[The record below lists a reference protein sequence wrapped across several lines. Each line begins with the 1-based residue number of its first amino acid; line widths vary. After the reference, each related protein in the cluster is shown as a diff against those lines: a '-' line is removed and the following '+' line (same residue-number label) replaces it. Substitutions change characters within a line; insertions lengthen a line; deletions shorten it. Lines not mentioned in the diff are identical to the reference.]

1 MSTLRLSGTVND
13 SIVDGPGLRFAIFT
27 QGCPHHCE
35 GCHNP
40 STHDFSG
47 GFEKDTSEI
56 LASIFENP
64 LLDGVTFSGGEPMM
78 QPAPLCEIAAACREK
93 GLNVMIYT
101 GFTWEELMERC
112 DSDILSL
119 LQNTDI
125 LVDGRFELS
134 QRSLA
139 LVYKGSKN
147 QRILN
152 VAKSLAEKRPV
163 EFCINEYGE
172 LV

>member
-1 MSTLRLSGTVND
+1 
-13 SIVDGPGLRFAIFT
+13 
-27 QGCPHHCE
+27 
-35 GCHNP
+35 
-40 STHDFSG
+40 
-47 GFEKDTSEI
+47 
-56 LASIFENP
+56 
-64 LLDGVTFSGGEPMM
+64 
-78 QPAPLCEIAAACREK
+78 
-93 GLNVMIYT
+93 MIYT